1 MAACQSLSSSGHVK
15 AGTEVGSGAERSWRA
30 PPSRGDRGGRLTGTR
45 SCRKL
50 EYPFSAS
57 RSAWIFFDSLLLE
70 ARLETRKTEA
80 GSVERESE
88 CARGDWHRIGARKG
102 DAFSQ
107 RRIAPRARLPSLSLH
122 SLLMNAS
129 PLSRPGSAVSPSLF
143 EQITLSMAMLR
154 TFFPSILALVCVQCA
169 LVIRKPDPLL
179 SRANEVFLG
188 EALELVGDH
197 APAGCVGVRCGR
209 RETRARG

>member
-1 MAACQSLSSSGHVK
+1 MKRRRRRGAGIGEEKRGTTTDGRTNRYFRLYGFHLLHRRLIRFDLRRGQRRQTGGKERREEKHGEDMAACQSLSSSGHVK

-107 RRIAPRARLPSLSLH
+107 RRIAPRARLLSLSLH
-122 SLLMNAS
+122 
-129 PLSRPGSAVSPSLF
+129 
-143 EQITLSMAMLR
+143 
-154 TFFPSILALVCVQCA
+154 
-169 LVIRKPDPLL
+169 
-179 SRANEVFLG
+179 
-188 EALELVGDH
+188 
-197 APAGCVGVRCGR
+197 
-209 RETRARG
+209 